1 MPGSPPGSTTETRP
15 RVDQAW
21 ASAATPAR
29 SCAWPRSVLLS
40 KTGEPISPLV
50 CESET
55 SLPERAFLRETAA
68 ERWSA
73 AQTGQAEAVH
83 VVDRDVILIG
93 GGEDAD
99 VKIGT
104 VLTPRIVAVLVR
116 GHGGFSMNQVAGW
129 PWQARVNGR
138 VVSDREP
145 LEEGDV
151 ITVGGRAFTFH
162 RGPVRDL

>member
-1 MPGSPPGSTTETRP
+1 MENDLR
-15 RVDQAW
+15 
-21 ASAATPAR
+21 
-29 SCAWPRSVLLS
+29 
-40 KTGEPISPLV
+40 
-50 CESET
+50 ET
-55 SLPERAFLRETAA
+55 SLPERAFLRETTA
-68 ERWSA
+68 ERWSGA
-73 AQTGQAEAVH
+73 EAGQAEAIH
-83 VVDRDVILIG
+83 VVDRDVVLIG

-99 VKIGT
+99 VKIGN
-104 VLTPRIVAVLVR
+104 VLTPRVVAVLVR

-162 RGPVRDL
+162 RGQVRKL